1 MAVQETRVVVQRLL
15 AKAAATAVAL
25 EDLAEEAS
33 RLVHRTYADMTGC
46 PADPS
51 GTALFAFRV
60 QQDPVLA
67 ASAVPK
73 VGELLA
79 LLELSTAQPTS
90 PLCLV
95 AASLAVP
102 SAGSQHCANES
113 TRHCF

>member
-1 MAVQETRVVVQRLL
+1 MAVQDTRVVVQRLL

-33 RLVHRTYADMTGC
+33 RLVHRTYADMAGC

-51 GTALFAFRV
+51 GTVLFAFRV

-73 VGELLA
+73 VGLL
-79 LLELSTAQPTS
+79 
-90 PLCLV
+90 
-95 AASLAVP
+95 
-102 SAGSQHCANES
+102 SA
-113 TRHCF
+113 RP